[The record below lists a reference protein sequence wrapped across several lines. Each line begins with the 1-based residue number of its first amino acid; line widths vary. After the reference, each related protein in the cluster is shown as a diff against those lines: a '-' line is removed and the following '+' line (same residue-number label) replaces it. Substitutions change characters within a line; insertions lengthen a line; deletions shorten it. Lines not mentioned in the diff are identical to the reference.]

1 MGDARILVVGSTM
14 IDLIAY
20 ADRLPEAGETLVGKR
35 FQMGFG
41 GKGANQAVMAAR
53 FGAPVAMVNAV
64 GDDSYGASHLEN
76 FKREG
81 IDITWMRTVPGS
93 SGVAPIWVDGAGVNR
108 IIIVPGANDATEA
121 AVAEAAVRE
130 FKPTIVV
137 GQFEVPQATTLAAF
151 RAARAAGITTL
162 LNPAPAAP
170 IDPELLAH
178 SDWVA
183 PNETEFTAIFGGS
196 AIGPDGD
203 ERIRSASDRSGNR
216 LVVTLG
222 EQGAALA
229 VPGEPIR
236 RIAAPRVKAVDTTGA
251 GDSFLGAFSFGLAS
265 GLAPDRAAELAVAC
279 ASASVQKAGTQ
290 SSYLSRDEAAALAA
304 PYLAGGTR

>member
-1 MGDARILVVGSTM
+1 MGSARILVVGSTM

-20 ADRLPEAGETLVGKR
+20 AQRLPEAGETLVGTK

-64 GDDSYGASHLEN
+64 GDDAYGASHLQN
-76 FKREG
+76 FSSEG
-81 IDITWMRTVPGS
+81 IDTRWMRTVPGS

-108 IIIVPGANDATEA
+108 IIIIPGANDATDP
-121 AVAEAAVRE
+121 AVAAEAVRE
-130 FKPTIVV
+130 FQPTIVV
-137 GQFEVPQATTLAAF
+137 GQFEVPQHVTLSAF
-151 RAARAAGITTL
+151 RAAREAGITTL

-170 IDPELLAH
+170 ITPELLAH
-178 SDWVA
+178 ADWIA

-196 AIGPDGD
+196 AVGADGD
-203 ERIRSASDRSGNR
+203 TRLRAAADRSGIR
-216 LVVTLG
+216 LAVTLG
-222 EQGAALA
+222 EHGAALV
-229 VPGEPIR
+229 VPGEPIV
-236 RIAAPRVKAVDTTGA
+236 RISAPRVKAVDTTGA
-251 GDSFLGAFSFGLAS
+251 GDAFLGAFAFGLAS
-265 GLAPDRAAELAVAC
+265 GLTPERSAELAVAC

-304 PYLAGGTR
+304 PYLEG